1 MKVVEFVDRD
11 LSDGLLLIGFPAQD
25 IVGGIAANY
34 LVKAFKMD
42 LIGAVHDEDFPPSV
56 VVHEDVGT
64 SLVQVYAADLQCGPQ
79 GECRRL
85 IVVKCDLVLD
95 PEFFSSLAHSVL
107 EWGQRK
113 GVRFFASVEGVKMPE
128 RNVAPLTD
136 DGVVQIHALA
146 SLRGRE
152 LLQSLSVPW
161 LKHHTFTGF
170 GAALIM
176 KSNVAAQPAVCVFT
190 STPHDRADARAAAK
204 LLRALAPM
212 LPRSALE
219 PGPMERRTEELEA
232 QIRLSNEEH
241 LLALQRMGEGHSV
254 MYV

>member
-11 LSDGLLLIGFPAQD
+11 LTDALLLIGFPAQD
-25 IVGGIAANY
+25 VVGGIAANY

-42 LIGAVHDEDFPPSV
+42 LVGAVHDEDFPPSV

-64 SLVQVYAADLQCGPQ
+64 SLVQIYAADLECGPE
-79 GECRRL
+79 GECKRL

-95 PEFFSSLAHSVL
+95 PEFFSALAHSVL

-113 GVRFFASVEGVKMPE
+113 GVRLVASVEGIKLPE
-128 RNVAPLTD
+128 RNLATQSD
-136 DGVVQIHALA
+136 DAVVQINALA
-146 SLRGRE
+146 SLRGRD
-152 LLQSLSVPW
+152 LLRSLALPW
-161 LKHHTFTGF
+161 LRHHTFTGF

-176 KSNVAAQPAVCVFT
+176 KANVANQPAVCVFT

-204 LLRALAPM
+204 LLRALAPL
-212 LPRSALE
+212 LPKAPVEEGR
-219 PGPMERRTEELEA
+219 MERRTEELEA